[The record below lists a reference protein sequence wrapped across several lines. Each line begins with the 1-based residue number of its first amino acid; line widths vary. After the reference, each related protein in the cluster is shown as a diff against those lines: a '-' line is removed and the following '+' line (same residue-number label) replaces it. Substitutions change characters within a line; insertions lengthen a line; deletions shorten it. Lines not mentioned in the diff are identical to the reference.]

1 MRSVASILG
10 GVGLVAAGAA
20 GYWWRHPSFA
30 PYAIWFLAWGL
41 AMLAYLMLKT
51 TYYRKGSPWPAQA
64 NKPHPLYLDWRDY
77 LKAGICWADAF
88 KWTYAVEPGLYY
100 TGASYDPDAPLLVTS
115 NYHLTIFLVVRRIRT
130 FNARLLIVD
139 TDGINVWCAAGK
151 GRFSNARI
159 HEQLA
164 RYDRDVLTKN
174 DRLTLVLPKL
184 CFAGVDIQALSK
196 EKIRPVVGPVY
207 AKHLPAYLSN
217 SKLKN
222 RSNDRVVFGM
232 QSRLFTC
239 LPGLLQAVRYSL
251 VLALCLWALDLVFGI
266 PVPVLPIVGITALLA
281 AAYPIVFPWLPGT
294 RFAVKGIWLAAIIV
308 AGLGVLG
315 ALGTISGM
323 AMVTATLFTFATALL
338 FAQLYT
344 GNSAVSNYTRVRQE
358 IARFLPVYV
367 LLYIVCFAAF
377 IAQGAAL

>member
-10 GVGLVAAGAA
+10 AVGLVAAGAA
-20 GYWWRHPSFA
+20 GLWWRHPSLA
-30 PYAIWFLAWGL
+30 PYSVWFLAGGL
-41 AMLAYLMLKT
+41 AMLGYRALKT
-51 TYYRKGSPWPAQA
+51 TYYRKGSPWPAA
-64 NKPHPLYLDWRDY
+64 SNEPRPLHLAWRDY

-115 NYHLTIFLVVRRIRT
+115 NYHLTVFLVVRRIRA
-130 FNARLLIVD
+130 FKARLLVVN

-151 GRFSNARI
+151 GQFSKAQI

-164 RYDRDVLTKN
+164 RYDREVLTQS

-184 CFAGVDIQALSK
+184 CFSGVDRQALKK
-196 EKIRPVVGPVY
+196 EKIRPVVGPIY
-207 AKHLPAYLSN
+207 AKDLPAYLS
-217 SKLKN
+217 KPGLKN
-222 RSNDRVVFGM
+222 CNDDRVVFGLR
-232 QSRLFTC
+232 SRLFTW
-239 LPGLLQAVRYSL
+239 LPGFLQALRYSL
-251 VLALCLWALDLVFGI
+251 VLALTLWALDPLFGI
-266 PVPVLPIVGITALLA
+266 AVPVLPIVTLMAVLA
-281 AAYPIVFPWLPGT
+281 TAYPIVFPWLPGK
-294 RFAVKGIWLAAIIV
+294 RFAVKGLWLAAAIV

-315 ALGTISGM
+315 ALGRISPMG
-323 AMVTATLFTFATALL
+323 MVTATLFTFATALF

-367 LLYIVCFAAF
+367 LLYVVCFAAF
-377 IAQGAAL
+377 IAQGVVQ